1 MPPIRAC
8 TSSTALEVVASATI
22 VWSAKG
28 RRTRSTVVIGESCAG
43 GWAGR
48 IESDGLVRD
57 GLLLELGLE
66 LVW

>member
-8 TSSTALEVVASATI
+8 TSSTALEVVASATV
-22 VWSAKG
+22 VWSTKG
-28 RRTRSTVVIGESCAG
+28 RRTTSTVVIGESCAG
-43 GWAGR
+43 VWSGSS
-48 IESDGLVRD
+48 ESDGMVGD